1 MAILKPE
8 QRNTWFTIPNQSL
21 SIYMREA
28 GFDLAIYDQYSE
40 AVREEARRDTIKKA
54 MYSLE
59 WAFWELTGAELKHIL
74 HGVYVIRLSGG
85 IEVKYEKGTSPV
97 IYIGEGAV
105 ANRLKSHY
113 DKKLFDFMAS
123 LSGVNFD
130 FLVCEPWKKHHRG
143 ANAHRQVEN
152 LLLREFA
159 LRYGGLEG
167 GNQYPLMNKISG
179 SEHGFEMGS
188 DWWKYPLQRYGRK
201 PLWEIKPIERSGF
214 EGALD

>member
-1 MAILKPE
+1 MGTLKPE

-40 AVREEARRDTIKKA
+40 AVRAEARRDTIKKA

-59 WAFWELTGAELKHIL
+59 WAFWELTGAELKDL
-74 HGVYVIRLSGG
+74 RHGVYVIRLSGG
-85 IEVKYEKGTSPV
+85 LEIKYRNGTSPV

-123 LSGVNFD
+123 LSG
-130 FLVCEPWKKHHRG
+130 
-143 ANAHRQVEN
+143 A
-152 LLLREFA
+152 LLDLST
-159 LRYGGLEG
+159 L
-167 GNQYPLMNKISG
+167 PLIARPQLAAFTQNESLLFK
-179 SEHGFEMGS
+179 
-188 DWWKYPLQRYGRK
+188 
-201 PLWEIKPIERSGF
+201 
-214 EGALD
+214 